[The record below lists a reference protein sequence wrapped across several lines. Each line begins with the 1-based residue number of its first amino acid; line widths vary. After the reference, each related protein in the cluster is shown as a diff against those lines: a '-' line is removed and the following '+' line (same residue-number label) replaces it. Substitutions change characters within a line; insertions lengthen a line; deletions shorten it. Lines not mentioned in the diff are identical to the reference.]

1 MKVDKY
7 QYPVIIVAALV
18 FFLILAI
25 VLGFTPAH

>member
-25 VLGFTPAH
+25 ALGFTPVH

>member
-7 QYPVIIVAALV
+7 HFPVIIVAALV
-18 FFLILAI
+18 LFFILAL

>member
-25 VLGFTPAH
+25 ILGFTPAH